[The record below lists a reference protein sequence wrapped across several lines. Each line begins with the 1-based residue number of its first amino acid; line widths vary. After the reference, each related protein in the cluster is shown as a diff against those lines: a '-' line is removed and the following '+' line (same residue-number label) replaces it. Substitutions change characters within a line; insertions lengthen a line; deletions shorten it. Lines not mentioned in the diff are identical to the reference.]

1 MCRVEGNEVGTD
13 FGVDVF
19 EQDGVFYVEVGLPG
33 VRLEEVSVKAQGSRL
48 VVSARRVEEDGVRE
62 PARRLLRSFAHDV
75 TLPREARLDLASAT
89 YDQGLLRV
97 CIPLDAD
104 DVKPE
109 RPIPVEDL
117 SARSAAA
124 SGGSKRAL
132 PEGVGG
138 NPAGAGAG
146 IGGPAL
152 VPGSG
157 FPAPSDA
164 APPRRC
170 AWCGTGIDVAEAPLP
185 TLTPVS
191 YGLCPACPPGWQRGS
206 ES

>member
-1 MCRVEGNEVGTD
+1 MGTD

-19 EQDGVFYVEVGLPG
+19 EQEGVFYVEVGLPG
-33 VRLEEVSVKAQGSRL
+33 VKLEEVSVKAQGSRL
-48 VVSARRVEEDGVRE
+48 VVSARRVEEDGVRGC
-62 PARRLLRSFAHDV
+62 PQRGRRAPRSFAHDV
-75 TLPREARLDLASAT
+75 TLPREARLDLATAT

-97 CIPLDAD
+97 CIPLDSD

-117 SARSAAA
+117 SARSAET
-124 SGGSKRAL
+124 SGRSKREL
-132 PEGVGG
+132 PDVVGG

-157 FPAPSDA
+157 LPAPPDA

-170 AWCGTGIDVAEAPLP
+170 AWCGDWMDAGAAEGPLP
-185 TLTPVS
+185 AQIPVS